1 MTKVSLEN
9 RISRFLINYSDA
21 EYIPLH
27 PDDFNQL
34 KFEGRLDSFPKPVK
48 KLGEISLSDQ

>member
-1 MTKVSLEN
+1 MFKVSLED
-9 RISRFLINYSDA
+9 RIQRFLISFPGR

-34 KFEGRLDSFPKPVK
+34 KFEGRLDSFPLPLK
-48 KLGEISLSDQ
+48 KLGEISVTNQ

>member
-1 MTKVSLEN
+1 VKKVSLED
-9 RISRFLINYSDA
+9 RIARFLFNYSSA

-27 PDDFNQL
+27 PEDFNKL
-34 KFEGRLDSFPKPVK
+34 KFEGRLGSFPKPVK